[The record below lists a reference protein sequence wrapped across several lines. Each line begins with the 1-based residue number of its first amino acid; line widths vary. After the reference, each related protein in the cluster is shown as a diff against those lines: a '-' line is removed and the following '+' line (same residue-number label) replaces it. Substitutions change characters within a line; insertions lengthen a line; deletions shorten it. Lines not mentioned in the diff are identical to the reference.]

1 MSRKRVLSAFI
12 SFFILTVLVSQI
24 LSSQSLANKKCV
36 IPQSGTVN
44 YPNARVDLTLAETVH
59 NLDTGLSYT
68 TIQAAIDAVETL
80 DGHTIFVEEGTYY
93 EHLYINKS
101 LTLFGD
107 TIGTAVIDGNGTSQ
121 VVDIKADNVDI
132 SNFLITNGQ
141 TGFYIRDSSH
151 NRIWQNTI
159 TNTVKAITVYGYVLS
174 HSSFNTISEN
184 TISNNTCGIDDGG
197 VNTTIAGNTVTFN
210 EQGIAGGAN
219 TTIVGNT
226 VASNEEGMYLGT
238 NNTVISNTVKNNF
251 LGVVIGTGSK
261 LRGNKLDENRFNFVA
276 SWLNLRPRVAHN
288 DIDTTNK
295 INGKNIHYI
304 MNQTNLLIDSSTNP
318 NISYLALIQCQNVTV
333 KDLTLSSNGE
343 GIMLSDCINCTIQN
357 CHFKSNIVGIT
368 ATASNTCLIDN
379 NIIDNLQ
386 GIKLTGDHNK
396 VTNNNII
403 NNTIRSLPYTYPDKW
418 PNRWASTYFRFLI
431 DLTTG
436 AASDFPLW
444 SGGLYLQKAENCTIS
459 SNNIAHNEHGIL
471 LFCSRYN
478 VLKNNSMTGNVY
490 NFGIRRPYVPIEWAR
505 NPPDHPQISPYLM
518 HSIDSSNT
526 VDGKP
531 ICYWIDRH
539 HQIVPS
545 DAGYVALINCT
556 DIVAQ
561 NLVLTHNYRGV
572 LLVATRN
579 ILLSHSVI
587 SGTKFG
593 IEITDQGVHDF
604 PASVNNTIQE
614 NSITN
619 SGTGIYLS
627 TSNNSVC
634 NNLLTSNLLAIVV
647 DKDFNE
653 IIGNIMTNNVQPP
666 IEEWLLG
673 FYPPH
678 ENDISWRWRYPYHG
692 SAYGGIILE
701 TSNTFVHRN
710 EFTSNDFGLAL
721 EPYYWNTQANVVTA
735 NIFVNNEYGIWLEAR
750 DNMFYHNNFVN
761 NAYSVYIDPGLKGR
775 IDPNALVNTWDNG
788 VEGNYWSD
796 YTGHDSD
803 NNGIG
808 DSAYYDIGWANQDNH
823 PLMGQFFSFNTSL
836 GKHVNVISNSTIEDF
851 EYFES
856 NSTIRMYVSG
866 ESAYGFCR
874 ACIPHEL
881 MKVTSISVIIDD
893 GATTTLY
900 PNYTLHD
907 NTTHSWIYFA
917 YQHSTHKIDIIPE
930 FLSLILLPLF
940 MIATLLTVV
949 VYKRKHQTW
958 NKKREV

>member
-1 MSRKRVLSAFI
+1 MSRKLVLLVFM
-12 SFFILTVLVSQI
+12 SFFAISALVSRTTPF
-24 LSSQSLANKKCV
+24 QSFANTLN
-36 IPQSGTVN
+36 P
-44 YPNARVDLTLAETVH
+44 TLAETVH
-59 NLDTGLSYT
+59 NLNTGLNYT
-68 TIQAAIDAVETL
+68 RIQEAIDAPETL

-93 EHLYINKS
+93 EHLYIDKS

-107 TIGTAVIDGNGTSQ
+107 TTGTTIIDGNGTSW

-132 SNFLITNGQ
+132 SNFLITNGWS
-141 TGFYIRDSSH
+141 GLYIWNSSN

-159 TNTVKAITVYGYVLS
+159 TNTEKAIYIYGYVLPYFA
-174 HSSFNTISEN
+174 SFNTISEN
-184 TISNNTCGIDDGG
+184 IILNNTCGIDDGG

-210 EQGIAGGAN
+210 EKGIAGGVN

-226 VASNEEGMYLGT
+226 VASNEEGMYLGR
-238 NNTVISNTVKNNF
+238 NNTVISNTIKSNF

-261 LRGNKLDENRFNFVA
+261 LRGNKLDENRFNFV
-276 SWLNLRPRVAHN
+276 SSRTNLSPQVAHN

-295 INGKNIHYI
+295 INGKNIYYI
-304 MNQTNLLIDSSTNP
+304 TNQTNLLIDSSTNP
-318 NISYLALIQCQNVTV
+318 NVGYLALIQCQNVTV
-333 KDLTLSSNGE
+333 RDLTLSSNGE

-357 CHFKSNIVGIT
+357 CQFRSNIVGIM

-379 NIIDNLQ
+379 NILDNLQ
-386 GIKLTGDHNK
+386 GIKLTGDHNE
-396 VTNNNII
+396 VTNNIII

-418 PNRWASTYFRFLI
+418 PNRWARTYLLGLI

-436 AASDFPLW
+436 VVGDFSSW
-444 SGGLYLQKAENCTIS
+444 SGGLYLCFAENCTIS
-459 SNNIAHNEHGIL
+459 SNNIASNEHGIL
-471 LFCSRYN
+471 LCCSRYN
-478 VLKNNSMTGNVY
+478 VLRNNSMTGNVY
-490 NFGIRRPYVPIEWAR
+490 NFGIRRPYYPIEWAR

-531 ICYWIDRH
+531 ICYWIGRH

-556 DIVAQ
+556 NIVTQ

-579 ILLSHSVI
+579 TFLSHNAI
-587 SGTKFG
+587 SSTKFG
-593 IEITDQGVHDF
+593 IEITDQGVYDF
-604 PASVNNTIQE
+604 PLSANNTIQE
-614 NSITN
+614 NNIAN
-619 SGTGIYLS
+619 SGTGIYLYA
-627 TSNNSVC
+627 SNNSVC
-634 NNLLTSNLLAIVV
+634 SNLLASNLLAIVV
-647 DKDFNE
+647 DKDSNE
-653 IIGNIMTNNVQPP
+653 IIGNIMTDNVQPP

-678 ENDISWRWRYPYHG
+678 ENDRYWLWRYPYHG
-692 SAYGGIILE
+692 TACGGIVLG

-721 EPYYWNTQANVVTA
+721 EPYYWNTHANVVTA

-775 IDPNALVNTWDNG
+775 IPPDALVNTWDNG

-808 DSAYYDIGWANQDNH
+808 DSAYYNIGWANQDNR
-823 PLMGQFFSFNTSL
+823 PLMGMFSSFNTSL
-836 GKHVNVISNSTIEDF
+836 TKNVNVVSNSTIEDF
-851 EYFES
+851 EYFEPSRTIKMHVS
-856 NSTIRMYVSG
+856 NMTSNQTS
-866 ESAYGFCR
+866 GFCR
-874 ACIPHEL
+874 VTIPHTL
-881 MKVTSISVIIDD
+881 MNVTNIEVIIDN
-893 GATTTLY
+893 GTTPLLY
-900 PNYTLHD
+900 HNYTLYD
-907 NTTHSWIYFA
+907 NGTHRWIYFV
-917 YQHSTHKIDIIPE
+917 YEHSTLEIVIIPE
-930 FLSLILLPLF
+930 FPSFIILPLF
-940 MIATLLTVV
+940 MIATLLAVI
-949 VYKRKHQTW
+949 VYRKKH
-958 NKKREV
+958 NS